1 MWQKM
6 RNERELCEMIES
18 SFILSKRVQIGTPV
32 KTSSQELPRT
42 KQEQKKKK
50 RMLENTK
57 TEKMDLTQIM
67 AYSRTGHVFLSKL
80 TDLRW

>member
-1 MWQKM
+1 MG
-6 RNERELCEMIES
+6 NERELCEMIES

-50 RMLENTK
+50 RMLENAK
-57 TEKMDLTQIM
+57 TEKMNLTQIM
-67 AYSRTGHVFLSKL
+67 IYSRAGHTFLSKP
-80 TDLRW
+80 TDSGW